1 MHATSSSAST
11 AAASSLHRRIPHHQF
26 HNHSKFRAV
35 ASTANDDSDSE
46 DFDRVMSSTFP
57 NASASSP
64 SRKSQASA
72 SSSSQRSRNSSESP
86 SLPSMPPLQEVS
98 RLIYAFTLLAANEMN
113 VSCFVN
119 QSSLEAAATT
129 TKSSSAAVAAVGEAL
144 LGLTPSATRS
154 FSSPAEKEK
163 HDEDK
168 RVIYEHPLFPLLAFL
183 FEECEKATNS
193 IEFSTKFR
201 SDLQS
206 FVQEQI
212 RDKKPLMSD
221 NHEANELVSCKLKI
235 KTNLFLNA
243 AFVVMCVLY
252 HFSFLFYPPRV

>member
-1 MHATSSSAST
+1 
-11 AAASSLHRRIPHHQF
+11 
-26 HNHSKFRAV
+26 
-35 ASTANDDSDSE
+35 
-46 DFDRVMSSTFP
+46 
-57 NASASSP
+57 
-64 SRKSQASA
+64 
-72 SSSSQRSRNSSESP
+72 
-86 SLPSMPPLQEVS
+86 
-98 RLIYAFTLLAANEMN
+98 MN
-113 VSCFVN
+113 IVN
-119 QSSLEAAATT
+119 QSSLEAATST
-129 TKSSSAAVAAVGEAL
+129 TKSSSSAVGEAL

-193 IEFSTKFR
+193 IEFSSKFR

-221 NHEANELVSCKLKI
+221 NHEANELVSSSATTSQI
-235 KTNLFLNA
+235 KTNLFLKA
-243 AFVVMCVLY
+243 AFL
-252 HFSFLFYPPRV
+252 SFINFRSILRKMHLDKN